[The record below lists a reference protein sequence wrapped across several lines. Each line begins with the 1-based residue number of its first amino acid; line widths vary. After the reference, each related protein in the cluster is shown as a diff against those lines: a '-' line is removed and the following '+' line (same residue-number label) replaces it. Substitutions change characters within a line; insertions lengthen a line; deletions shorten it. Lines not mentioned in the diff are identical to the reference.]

1 MLIRALAAV
10 GVAVGALVLG
20 PTPAMAAGPP
30 VDCGSDA
37 QWDGRQCKITA
48 TNSGRSGG
56 TTLSDSGGGG
66 RSAPRTCSFGS
77 IPMPCQ
83 NAQLGWWSAARGCYV
98 QRTNP
103 QPPQSAPAWGGR
115 TEGAIYDCALP
126 RSGVFGGLQYLFW

>member
-56 TTLSDSGGGG
+56 TTLSGAMIG
-66 RSAPRTCSFGS
+66 TC
-77 IPMPCQ
+77 
-83 NAQLGWWSAARGCYV
+83 GWLSVGEV
-98 QRTNP
+98 
-103 QPPQSAPAWGGR
+103 
-115 TEGAIYDCALP
+115 EGAHLHEDDLKWVAVLIKS
-126 RSGVFGGLQYLFW
+126 RR